1 MKYKILL
8 MGNNKATIDDM
19 FLHLSEEFEFQN
31 TSNRFDDVACHLKY
45 FQPHMVLYC
54 MHNETRDVMSQMIT
68 LKRDKVQ
75 RRTPFAVVAT
85 QEDCDE
91 FRRVAVDTADLEL
104 VKPLS
109 AFQIADKI
117 TAYLKRNFNILEEDS
132 QPAIVETPPV
142 SMEVQRTQA
151 LLNNIDSMF
160 SGTDAVSGRKHIL
173 VVDDDF
179 RMLKLI
185 KRYLEDTYDI
195 ATAIN
200 GKVALK
206 FLETKMTSLIL
217 LDYEMP
223 VENGPAVLEKLRK
236 NPMTSNIPVI
246 FLTGIN
252 DRKKIQQVLSLK
264 PQGYLL
270 KPIDH
275 DKLLDAIKS
284 VIG

>member
-109 AFQIADKI
+109 AFQIADRI